1 MDKTDDFLDGLLNPP
16 SGPRPDPYRG
26 VAVITAP
33 AAEGDLYPGS
43 NASYELEWRE
53 LWHRELG
60 EWPMPFF
67 DENDNLEPLTKP
79 DRALLAAQGVS
90 EEDWL
95 ATMATVQ
102 GRRAFIEARTAATS
116 HRMREKIE
124 AGHFKHLGMF
134 PSDVDPSIPFDEVRA
149 KHWAETGEL
158 K

>member
-1 MDKTDDFLDGLLNPP
+1 MSDDDDFLDGLLNPP
-16 SGPRPDPYRG
+16 PGPRLDPYRG

-33 AAEGDLYPGS
+33 AAD
-43 NASYELEWRE
+43 SYELEWRE

-102 GRRAFIEARTAATS
+102 GRRAFIEARTVATS

-124 AGHFKHLGMF
+124 AGHLKHLGMF
-134 PSDVDPSIPFDEVRA
+134 PSGVDASIPFDEVRA
-149 KHWAETGEL
+149 QHWTETGEI